1 MRGGERV
8 RGRGTE
14 PGGGERGRAQRD
26 KIQPESTRTQRP
38 WNRGS
43 EAGGAGSG
51 RQEGL
56 GLWVPA
62 WSCGAAGG
70 RVGLGC
76 FTGLFYFS
84 SVKHEFLFVVPDQ
97 FRQLEHQWHCSLLS
111 GQPLSLGGLVVQL
124 QLHRPLSGET
134 LETQACEAILSYQSP
149 TACQ

>member
-1 MRGGERV
+1 M

-76 FTGLFYFS
+76 FTGLFYKRGRKKIKVSGGGDADFFVNFFWVFS
-84 SVKHEFLFVVPDQ
+84 KDFLDSSSADNS
-97 FRQLEHQWHCSLLS
+97 RA
-111 GQPLSLGGLVVQL
+111 
-124 QLHRPLSGET
+124 R
-134 LETQACEAILSYQSP
+134 
-149 TACQ
+149 

>member
-1 MRGGERV
+1 M

-56 GLWVPA
+56 DLWVPA

-76 FTGLFYFS
+76 FTGLFYKRGRKKIKS
-84 SVKHEFLFVVPDQ
+84 PA
-97 FRQLEHQWHCSLLS
+97 
-111 GQPLSLGGLVVQL
+111 
-124 QLHRPLSGET
+124 GET
-134 LETQACEAILSYQSP
+134 RIFCKFFFGFFQRIF
-149 TACQ
+149 

>member
-1 MRGGERV
+1 M

-76 FTGLFYFS
+76 FTGLFYKRGRKKIKVSGGGDADFF
-84 SVKHEFLFVVPDQ
+84 VNFFLGFFKGF
-97 FRQLEHQWHCSLLS
+97 FRFFLDFLIINVCSEPGAHTPHS
-111 GQPLSLGGLVVQL
+111 Q
-124 QLHRPLSGET
+124 H
-134 LETQACEAILSYQSP
+134 
-149 TACQ
+149 

>member
-1 MRGGERV
+1 M

-76 FTGLFYFS
+76 FTGLFYKRGRKKIKVSGGGDADFFVNFFWVFS
-84 SVKHEFLFVVPDQ
+84 NSEQHN
-97 FRQLEHQWHCSLLS
+97 LLIL
-111 GQPLSLGGLVVQL
+111 PLDIYKTHIHTRNLNAV
-124 QLHRPLSGET
+124 
-134 LETQACEAILSYQSP
+134 
-149 TACQ
+149 